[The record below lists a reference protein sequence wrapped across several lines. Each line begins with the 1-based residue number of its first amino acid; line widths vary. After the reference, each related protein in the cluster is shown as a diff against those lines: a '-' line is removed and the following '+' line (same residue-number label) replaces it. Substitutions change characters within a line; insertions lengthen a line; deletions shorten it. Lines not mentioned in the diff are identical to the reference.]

1 MTLLW
6 ALSRG
11 RGEGTGASVRI
22 VTTLR
27 NRLADYLE
35 PINQDNRMAV
45 DFSTRRAV
53 VTPRVA
59 MAACIVIVVLAL
71 GAIAAVVWP
80 SSPQVEMPPVQDAA
94 SVGTTPETTETTA
107 EVPGGPGQETSAQ
120 TQTGPLIVSV
130 VGLVVHPGVVEVPAG
145 ARVVEAIDRA
155 GGLLPEANPA
165 SVNLAAPL
173 VDGQQIVVGTEALPA
188 GEIAGGVGGA
198 GGAGGAPGTPSSGSA
213 DGAGGAGGK
222 ININTATATQLE
234 ELPGIGPATATK
246 IIDFREKNGP
256 FASIDAL
263 EEVPGIG
270 PAKVEA
276 LRDAAT
282 I

>member
-1 MTLLW
+1 MPLRW
-6 ALSRG
+6 ALSRECAQG
-11 RGEGTGASVRI
+11 RGISVRI
-22 VTTLR
+22 VTNLR

-35 PINQDNRMAV
+35 PIDQDKRMAV

-80 SSPQVEMPPVQDAA
+80 SSPQVEMPAVQDAA
-94 SVGTTPETTETTA
+94 AVGTTPETTETSA
-107 EVPGGPGQETSAQ
+107 ETPGGPGKETNAQ
-120 TQTGPLIVSV
+120 AQAGPLIVSV
-130 VGLVVHPGVVEVPAG
+130 VGLVVNPGVVEVPAG
-145 ARVVEAIDRA
+145 ARVVEAIERA

-188 GEIAGGVGGA
+188 GEIAGGSGGA
-198 GGAGGAPGTPSSGSA
+198 DGSGADSA
-213 DGAGGAGGK
+213 DSGAAGASEPSGQ

-276 LRDAAT
+276 LRDVAT

>member
-1 MTLLW
+1 M
-6 ALSRG
+6 G
-11 RGEGTGASVRI
+11 RGASVRI
-22 VTTLR
+22 VTNLR

-35 PINQDNRMAV
+35 PIDQDKRMAV
-45 DFSTRRAV
+45 DFSVRRAV

-59 MAACIVIVVLAL
+59 MAACIVIAVLVL

-80 SSPQVEMPPVQDAA
+80 SSPQVEMPAVQDAA
-94 SVGTTPETTETTA
+94 VAGTTPETTDTSAET
-107 EVPGGPGQETSAQ
+107 PGGPGKETNAQ
-120 TQTGPLIVSV
+120 AQAGPLIVSV
-130 VGLVVHPGVVEVPAG
+130 VGLVVNPGVVEVSAG
-145 ARVVEAIDRA
+145 ARVVDAIERA

-188 GEIAGGVGGA
+188 GTAEGGVDASGGS
-198 GGAGGAPGTPSSGSA
+198 GGKSGVPGSGGTS
-213 DGAGGAGGK
+213 GAGGK
-222 ININTATATQLE
+222 INLNTATATQLE

-276 LRDAAT
+276 LRDVAT
-282 I
+282 V

>member
-1 MTLLW
+1 MV
-6 ALSRG
+6 RG
-11 RGEGTGASVRI
+11 ARVRI
-22 VTTLR
+22 VTNLR

-35 PINQDNRMAV
+35 PIDQDKRMAV

-59 MAACIVIVVLAL
+59 MAACLVIAVLAV

-80 SSPQVEMPPVQDAA
+80 STPQVEMPAVQDAA
-94 SVGTTPETTETTA
+94 VAGTTPETTETPA
-107 EVPGGPGQETSAQ
+107 EAPGGPGQETNAQ
-120 TQTGPLIVSV
+120 AQVGPLIVSV
-130 VGLVVHPGVVEVPAG
+130 VGLVVNPGVVEVPVG
-145 ARVVEAIDRA
+145 ARVVEAIERA

-188 GEIAGGVGGA
+188 GTAEGGSDVSGGSGAGAA
-198 GGAGGAPGTPSSGSA
+198 GGAGPGGS
-213 DGAGGAGGK
+213 DGK

-282 I
+282 V

>member
-1 MTLLW
+1 M
-6 ALSRG
+6 G
-11 RGEGTGASVRI
+11 RGASVRI
-22 VTTLR
+22 VTNLR

-35 PINQDNRMAV
+35 PIDQDKRMAV
-45 DFSTRRAV
+45 DFSVRRAV

-59 MAACIVIVVLAL
+59 MAACIVIAVLAL

-80 SSPQVEMPPVQDAA
+80 SSPQVEMPAVRDAA
-94 SVGTTPETTETTA
+94 VAGTTPETTETSA
-107 EVPGGPGQETSAQ
+107 ETPGGPGKETNAQ
-120 TQTGPLIVSV
+120 AQAGPLIVSV
-130 VGLVVHPGVVEVPAG
+130 VGLVVKPGVVEVPAG
-145 ARVVEAIDRA
+145 ARVVEAIERA

-188 GEIAGGVGGA
+188 GEIAGGSGGA
-198 GGAGGAPGTPSSGSA
+198 DGSGADSA
-213 DGAGGAGGK
+213 DSGAAGASEPSGQ

-276 LRDAAT
+276 LRDVAT

>member
-1 MTLLW
+1 MTN
-6 ALSRG
+6 
-11 RGEGTGASVRI
+11 
-22 VTTLR
+22 LR

-35 PINQDNRMAV
+35 PIDQDKRMAV
-45 DFSTRRAV
+45 DFSVRRAV

-59 MAACIVIVVLAL
+59 MAACIVIAVLAL

-80 SSPQVEMPPVQDAA
+80 SSPQVEMPAVRDAA
-94 SVGTTPETTETTA
+94 VAGTTPETTETSA
-107 EVPGGPGQETSAQ
+107 ETPGGPGKETNAQ
-120 TQTGPLIVSV
+120 AQAGPLIVSV
-130 VGLVVHPGVVEVPAG
+130 VGLVVNPGVVEVPAG
-145 ARVVEAIDRA
+145 ARVVEAIERA

-188 GEIAGGVGGA
+188 GEIAGGSGGA
-198 GGAGGAPGTPSSGSA
+198 DGSGTDSA
-213 DGAGGAGGK
+213 DSGAAGASEPSGR

-234 ELPGIGPATATK
+234 EMPGIGPATATK

-276 LRDAAT
+276 LRDVAT

>member
-1 MTLLW
+1 MTN
-6 ALSRG
+6 
-11 RGEGTGASVRI
+11 
-22 VTTLR
+22 LR
-27 NRLADYLE
+27 KRLADYLE
-35 PINQDNRMAV
+35 PIDQDKRMAV
-45 DFSTRRAV
+45 DFSVRRAV

-59 MAACIVIVVLAL
+59 MAACIVIAVLAL

-80 SSPQVEMPPVQDAA
+80 SSPQVEMPAVRDAA
-94 SVGTTPETTETTA
+94 VAGTTPETTATSAET
-107 EVPGGPGQETSAQ
+107 PGGPGKETNAQ
-120 TQTGPLIVSV
+120 AQAGPLIVSV
-130 VGLVVHPGVVEVPAG
+130 VGLVVKPGVVEVPAG
-145 ARVVEAIDRA
+145 ARVVEAIERA

-188 GEIAGGVGGA
+188 GEIAGGSGGA
-198 GGAGGAPGTPSSGSA
+198 DGSGADSA
-213 DGAGGAGGK
+213 DSGAAGASEPSGQ

-276 LRDAAT
+276 LRDVAT